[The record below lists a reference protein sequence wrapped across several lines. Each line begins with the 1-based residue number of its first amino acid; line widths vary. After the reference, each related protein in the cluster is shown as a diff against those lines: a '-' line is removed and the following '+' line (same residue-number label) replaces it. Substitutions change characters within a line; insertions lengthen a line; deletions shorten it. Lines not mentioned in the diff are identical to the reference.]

1 MTDEQLDALA
11 ALEQAA
17 TTGPWLQDL
26 NRPHTVLC
34 TDDEFIGSVLYNVN
48 ENDVPFVVAARNAFR
63 DLIAQAREANELRA
77 QLVKAYQLIE
87 RITPQADQVVGVEDE
102 ILREAYLIL
111 KGAQ

>member
-63 DLIAQAREANELRA
+63 DLIAQAKEANELRDETER
-77 QLVKAYQLIE
+77 LKAELAEAKPYK
-87 RITPQADQVVGVEDE
+87 DQHDRSARQMRMG
-102 ILREAYLIL
+102 L
-111 KGAQ
+111 